1 MKKTYYTGE
10 LLFTGSTFVKD
21 FAILTE
27 GAKIASLGTRET
39 IPCPPDAERVR
50 LPGVTTPGLIDCH
63 VHLLCSDLFIRSPT
77 SAEIANMICR
87 GVYHARQL
95 LEAGVV
101 ACRDLGSVNGY
112 ALGLRDAIC
121 AGSIPG
127 PLVQACG
134 LAVCATGGHGGAI
147 GLECDGAD
155 AMTRGVRQI
164 VKAGADVVKIM
175 VSGGVNSP
183 GPEPGP
189 CELTET
195 ELQAAVDAAHAMG
208 RKVAIHAHGVT
219 AIRRGIWCGV
229 DSVEHGVFM
238 SEEIMDEMRRRGA
251 YLVPTLSAPYYA
263 VEEGL
268 RREPNNPDHLRSK
281 SVVQRHRDMLKKCAE
296 RGVNIAFGTDAGN
309 TYDPFDKAYYEL
321 VLMVEAGLTPEQAF
335 TAASVG
341 SAALM
346 GISDRLG
353 ELAAGKDAT
362 FLCWADGDP
371 FKNINYVTG
380 KKHLILNGTR
390 LY

>member
-1 MKKTYYTGE
+1 
-10 LLFTGSTFVKD
+10 
-21 FAILTE
+21 
-27 GAKIASLGTRET
+27 
-39 IPCPPDAERVR
+39 
-50 LPGVTTPGLIDCH
+50 
-63 VHLLCSDLFIRSPT
+63 
-77 SAEIANMICR
+77 
-87 GVYHARQL
+87 
-95 LEAGVV
+95 
-101 ACRDLGSVNGY
+101 
-112 ALGLRDAIC
+112 
-121 AGSIPG
+121 
-127 PLVQACG
+127 
-134 LAVCATGGHGGAI
+134 
-147 GLECDGAD
+147 
-155 AMTRGVRQI
+155 
-164 VKAGADVVKIM
+164 
-175 VSGGVNSP
+175 
-183 GPEPGP
+183 
-189 CELTET
+189 
-195 ELQAAVDAAHAMG
+195 MG

-353 ELAAGKDAT
+353 ELAAAKMRRSSAGRMAT
-362 FLCWADGDP
+362 LS
-371 FKNINYVTG
+371 KTSIT
-380 KKHLILNGTR
+380 
-390 LY
+390 